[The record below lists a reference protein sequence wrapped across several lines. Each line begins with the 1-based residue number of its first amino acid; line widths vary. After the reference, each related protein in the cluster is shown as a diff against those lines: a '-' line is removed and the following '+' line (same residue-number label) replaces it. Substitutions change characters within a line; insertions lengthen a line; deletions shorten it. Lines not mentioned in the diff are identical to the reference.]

1 MTDQWERTERLVG
14 REGFKRLRQATVV
27 VFGLGGVGSFCVE
40 ALARSGVGT
49 LRIIDHDVVSLSNC
63 NRQLHAMQS
72 TVGRAKVD
80 IMRDRITN
88 IDPEIRVDA
97 RRAFFAQDTAD
108 SLLEGPPSF
117 VVDAVDALGP
127 KVELLMQCRDRGIPV
142 IAAMG
147 AAARMDPTRVRIS
160 RLEDTSGDPL
170 ASRVRKMLRR
180 RGGLRGIT
188 AVHSTEP
195 ARATAEGD
203 WQVMTD
209 DLFRGRQR
217 FIQPSM
223 TMVPATMGFAAAAEV
238 VSCLIGE
245 PSLTAR
251 RRPLR

>member
-14 REGFKRLRQATVV
+14 RDGFQALRNATVA

-49 LRIIDHDVVSLSNC
+49 LRIVDHDVISLSNC
-63 NRQLHAMQS
+63 NRQLHAMHS
-72 TVGRAKVD
+72 TLGRTKVD
-80 IMRDRITN
+80 IMRERIAD
-88 IDPEIRVDA
+88 IDHNIRVDA
-97 RRAFFAQDTAD
+97 RHAFFAHDTAE

-127 KVELLMQCRDRGIPV
+127 KVELLVQCRDQGIPV
-142 IAAMG
+142 ISAMG
-147 AAARMDPTRVRIS
+147 AAARLDPTQVRIS
-160 RLEDTSGDPL
+160 RLDRTAGDPL

-209 DLFRGRQR
+209 DLTRGRQR
-217 FIQPSM
+217 YIQPSM

-238 VSCLIGE
+238 VRCLVGE
-245 PSLTAR
+245 PSLSK
-251 RRPLR
+251 RRPC